1 MFQVADDSRSPSPP
15 VQGRSSRNSQYQDMV
30 PVGECVRSR
39 LHSVHTLTY
48 LHMSTDTLHICV
60 FTAYN
65 EKIVAF
71 LRQPNIFEILQERQP
86 ELVRNHSLRYIF
98 LHFFY
103 ISSTDGNREPRILY
117 CTIERLCC
125 SYLSFSCYNS

>member
-1 MFQVADDSRSPSPP
+1 VSVCAHI
-15 VQGRSSRNSQYQDMV
+15 YT
-30 PVGECVRSR
+30 
-39 LHSVHTLTY
+39 VHTHTLIFH
-48 LHMSTDTLHICV
+48 HMSIDTFHICV

-98 LHFFY
+98 LQFY
-103 ISSTDGNREPRILY
+103 VSSKDGNRELRIL
-117 CTIERLCC
+117 
-125 SYLSFSCYNS
+125 